1 MRLFDFCCKSD
12 RMEHS
17 VERIFFSLEFKDDPL
32 TFLWVRRK
40 QAPTIFSMSPVR
52 SDRERGSCESS
63 SSALL
68 LVNFAERKSNPLTK
82 TGFSEQRHQRA
93 FWYIAVVLW
102 YNGAALP
109 ASMVVDEVAP
119 DV

>member
-1 MRLFDFCCKSD
+1 L
-12 RMEHS
+12 
-17 VERIFFSLEFKDDPL
+17 RIQLISF
-32 TFLWVRRK
+32 TFWSILQK
-40 QAPTIFSMSPVR
+40 ENQILS
-52 SDRERGSCESS
+52 
-63 SSALL
+63 
-68 LVNFAERKSNPLTK
+68 TK

-119 DV
+119 DA